1 MKYFLLVYFIA
12 YVGVAFVWRS
22 YQVKRMTGINP
33 VVFKQSDDAH
43 DFIGRVFKLLF
54 ALVALVVV
62 VHTFFPTVDRF
73 TGPIIWLELTT
84 LKRVGIGLLLLSLV
98 WTAIAQYQ
106 MGQSWRIGIDR
117 EHRSP
122 LVHKGLF
129 NFSRNPIYVGLI
141 ATLLGLFLIT
151 PNALTLLVLVV
162 GVVLIS
168 IQVRLEESYLLEA
181 HGAAYSEYQR
191 RVRRWL

>member
-1 MKYFLLVYFIA
+1 
-12 YVGVAFVWRS
+12 
-22 YQVKRMTGINP
+22 MTGINP

-43 DFIGRVFKLLF
+43 DFIGRVFKLIF

-62 VHTFFPTVDRF
+62 VHTFFPTIHRF
-73 TGPIIWLELTT
+73 TGPIAWLELTM
-84 LKRVGIGLLLLSLV
+84 LKWAGIALMLLSFV
-98 WTAIAQYQ
+98 WTVIAQYQ

-129 NFSRNPIYVGLI
+129 KVSRNPIYVGLMV
-141 ATLLGLFLIT
+141 TLLGLFLIT
-151 PNALTLLVLVV
+151 PNALTLLILVA
-162 GVVLIS
+162 GVVLMS
-168 IQVRLEESYLLEA
+168 IQVRLEESYLLQS
-181 HGAAYSEYQR
+181 HGAAYAEYQR